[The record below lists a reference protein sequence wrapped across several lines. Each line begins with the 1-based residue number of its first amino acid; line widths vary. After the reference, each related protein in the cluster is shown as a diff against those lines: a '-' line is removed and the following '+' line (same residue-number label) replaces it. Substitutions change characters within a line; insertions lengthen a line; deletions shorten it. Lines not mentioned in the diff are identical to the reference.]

1 MPHPR
6 PSTVPSRPA
15 ATRRRLER
23 TLAAGLGLL
32 LALPLVQQLTG
43 FPRDLP
49 LTGAEARTPP
59 PTWSAA
65 AWFDGTFAA
74 QAEQWSLERI
84 GFRGLLIHLAT
95 QANYSLFGRIGLPGG
110 TEVVEGRD
118 HWLFERAY
126 IKWAMRPQGYSQARA
141 ASFADQAARL
151 QEALARR
158 GIAFAL
164 VLAPSK
170 AEIMADRL
178 PPDITLPPRAP
189 DGFYDRLAPALRAR
203 GVALLDGPQLFL
215 NWKQAD
221 PGADLFPAGGVHWST
236 WAAWQVWRE
245 LAGLF
250 RRQPGLA
257 DLPDSPVRERVWS
270 RPLGADA
277 DLRNLLNLW
286 HFEPGGPRPI
296 AYPLVAPPPAPH
308 QGRYAAL
315 VVGDSFALTLIDA
328 MCRSGL
334 FRQIDLLYYF
344 NRRLTYPAPSF
355 AQSRERLIAPPGID
369 MGPFRPA
376 DLDWEQLLENRQMV
390 ILVLNVI
397 HIKAHG
403 WGFPESLHRAL
414 TDAPPPT

>member
-158 GIAFAL
+158 GIAFARYEVLRLLSFVADGGGL
-164 VLAPSK
+164 VARGGAGAALNEALDLLDVTAVAGRADEQAQRANLLGIEAAIAKPYMARDLIVRLGEAAARRPS
-170 AEIMADRL
+170 A
-178 PPDITLPPRAP
+178 PPRHDEQPQASET
-189 DGFYDRLAPALRAR
+189 DLNRLAQTRHFTDEPDPSATDALVDWQDIDRTASLRKTDALAQESSPLDEWIDEDAVSPFLDEAPAED
-203 GVALLDGPQLFL
+203 VDTPTVPPQDLDGMIRQVPLPSVWQSPQ
-215 NWKQAD
+215 D
-221 PGADLFPAGGVHWST
+221 RVC
-236 WAAWQVWRE
+236 
-245 LAGLF
+245 
-250 RRQPGLA
+250 
-257 DLPDSPVRERVWS
+257 SPQC
-270 RPLGADA
+270 P
-277 DLRNLLNLW
+277 
-286 HFEPGGPRPI
+286 
-296 AYPLVAPPPAPH
+296 
-308 QGRYAAL
+308 
-315 VVGDSFALTLIDA
+315 
-328 MCRSGL
+328 
-334 FRQIDLLYYF
+334 
-344 NRRLTYPAPSF
+344 
-355 AQSRERLIAPPGID
+355 
-369 MGPFRPA
+369 
-376 DLDWEQLLENRQMV
+376 
-390 ILVLNVI
+390 
-397 HIKAHG
+397 
-403 WGFPESLHRAL
+403 FPECCRPCPVPSEKEVIERR
-414 TDAPPPT
+414 